1 VLPARSRDT
10 RRGLRAESMLGA
22 TKLGLASLFALS
34 LVSCASSSATHP
46 RYAIDSAAAKREWS
60 KGACAQI
67 RDYWNPWELVRAV
80 RSAEPSPGWPTTVL
94 RIAVQPDGTAP
105 PPEILRSS
113 GISALDDSAVR
124 AVTAALP
131 LPMPPA
137 ELLSGASPVTFDLG
151 FRVVGDEDPNIPP
164 VDDKHDPFPVITAGS
179 EYKTLGVV
187 DPLDVQRTVETYR
200 RDVMTCLDRQ
210 RTAGFDAIGEVT
222 IEFVIAET
230 GSVYRPI
237 VLKTGGLTRSL
248 EGCLLRTM
256 SHWTFR
262 RPTGGAVKV
271 VFPFRFSGG
280 QAVGADIR
288 SGINVQGRQQP

>member
-1 VLPARSRDT
+1 MRAGSTLGT
-10 RRGLRAESMLGA
+10 TKFGLV
-22 TKLGLASLFALS
+22 SLFALS

-60 KGACAQI
+60 NGARDQI
-67 RDYWNPWELVRAV
+67 RDYWNPWDLARAV
-80 RSAEPSPGWPTTVL
+80 RSAESSPGRPTTVL

-105 PPEILRSS
+105 PPKILRSS
-113 GISALDDSAVR
+113 GMSALDDLAAR

-131 LPMPPA
+131 LPMPPP
-137 ELLSGASPVTFDLG
+137 ELLSGASPVTIDLG
-151 FRVVGDEDPNIPP
+151 FRVVGDEKSNVPP
-164 VDDKHDPFPVITAGS
+164 VDDTHDPFPVITANC

-200 RDVMTCLDRQ
+200 REVTTCLDRQ
-210 RTAGFDAIGEVT
+210 RGAGFEPIGEVT

-262 RPTGGAVKV
+262 KPTGGAVKV
-271 VFPFRFSGG
+271 VFPFRFLGG
-280 QAVGADIR
+280 QPGGADFR
-288 SGINVQGRQQP
+288 RQQPCATCRRE